1 MKRFLKLLTGRL
13 FTFIA
18 LFALQIGVL
27 VWLIMN
33 FMVASAYYIPIVSTV
48 AFISVFFIVSRDE
61 NPVFKISWILVIM
74 TVPIFGVPFYI
85 LFGNKRIGRRV
96 ARQMAKYQ
104 EHYEKEMRAVLPEPE
119 PAVREALGACSSHFL
134 RQSDYI
140 MNLTGSPAW
149 GGTALEYFPL
159 GEQAFARI
167 LEEVGHAKRFILFE
181 YFIVEE
187 GEMWAAMLAALRR
200 KLDEGVEVRIMYDDL
215 GSIQTL
221 PLGYERILRGYGF
234 KVGVFNKVKPH
245 LNAKLNY
252 RDHRKILII
261 DGHVGFTGGINF
273 ADEYINRKIRFGH
286 WKDTTVMLKGDAVW
300 NLTLMFFQQWI
311 FTTGEEIDLTEFTP
325 RESFPSDGFV
335 QPFGDSPLDG
345 ENISEHAYIQIINHA
360 RRYVWITT
368 PYLIIDTKMHTALS
382 IAAQSGVDVRIITP
396 RFPDKWYVHPVT
408 RSNYLPLLAAGVRIF
423 EYTPGFMHAKMFVS
437 DDEVSIV
444 GTTNMDYRSFYLHFE
459 CGVAFFCSSVATHV
473 RNDIARTLDLCTEV
487 SLFEEESR
495 SLPVRFGRSVLK
507 LFSPLM

>member
-1 MKRFLKLLTGRL
+1 MKKFLKLLTGRL

-18 LFALQIGVL
+18 LLAVQLAAM

-33 FMVASAYYIPIVSTV
+33 YMVASTYYIPIVSV
-48 AFISVFFIVSRDE
+48 LAVISIFIIVSRDD
-61 NPVFKISWILVIM
+61 NPVFKLSWVLVILAA
-74 TVPIFGVPFYI
+74 PIFGVPFYM
-85 LFGNKRIGRRV
+85 LFGNKRVGRRV

-104 EHYEKEMRAVLPEPE
+104 EHYEKEMRAVLPEPAPE
-119 PAVREALGACSSHFL
+119 VRQALADYSTNLC

-140 MNLTGSPAW
+140 MNLTGAALW
-149 GGTALEYFPL
+149 DRTAVEYFAL
-159 GEQAFARI
+159 GEFAFTRI
-167 LEEVGHAKRFILFE
+167 LEEVGHARRFILFE
-181 YFIVEE
+181 YFIIEE
-187 GEMWAAMLAALRR
+187 GEMWSAMLQALKR
-200 KLDEGVEVRIMYDDL
+200 KADEGVTVRIMYDDL

-221 PLGYERILRGYGF
+221 PAGYERTLRNMGLH
-234 KVGVFNKVKPH
+234 VGVFNKIKPH

-261 DGHVGFTGGINF
+261 DGDVGFTGGINF

-286 WKDTTVMLKGDAVW
+286 WKDTTVMLKGAAVW
-300 NLTLMFFQQWI
+300 NLTLMFFQQWM
-311 FTTGEEIDLTEFTP
+311 FTTGEDIDLTEFTP
-325 RESFPSDGFV
+325 RRTFPSDGFV

-345 ENISEHAYIQIINHA
+345 ENISENAYIQIINHA
-360 RRYVWITT
+360 RKYVWITT
-368 PYLIIDTKMHTALS
+368 PYLIIDTQMATALS

-396 RFPDKWYVHPVT
+396 NFPDKWYVHPVT
-408 RSNYLPLLAAGVRIF
+408 RSNYLPLLQAGVRIF

-444 GTTNMDYRSFYLHFE
+444 GTTNMDYRSFYMHFE

-473 RNDIARTLDLCTEV
+473 RNDIIRTLDMCTEV
-487 SLFEEESR
+487 SLLDEET
-495 SLPVRFGRSVLK
+495 LPLSTRVGRSILK

>member
-1 MKRFLKLLTGRL
+1 MKLHGRKPPLTRSSHP
-13 FTFIA
+13 I
-18 LFALQIGVL
+18 L
-27 VWLIMN
+27 V
-33 FMVASAYYIPIVSTV
+33 
-48 AFISVFFIVSRDE
+48 SVFFIVSRDE

-119 PAVREALGACSSHFL
+119 PAVREALGACSSYFL

-261 DGHVGFTGGINF
+261 DGHVGLPGDQLC
-273 ADEYINRKIRFGH
+273 DEYI
-286 WKDTTVMLKGDAVW
+286 T
-300 NLTLMFFQQWI
+300 
-311 FTTGEEIDLTEFTP
+311 
-325 RESFPSDGFV
+325 
-335 QPFGDSPLDG
+335 
-345 ENISEHAYIQIINHA
+345 
-360 RRYVWITT
+360 
-368 PYLIIDTKMHTALS
+368 
-382 IAAQSGVDVRIITP
+382 
-396 RFPDKWYVHPVT
+396 
-408 RSNYLPLLAAGVRIF
+408 
-423 EYTPGFMHAKMFVS
+423 
-437 DDEVSIV
+437 
-444 GTTNMDYRSFYLHFE
+444 
-459 CGVAFFCSSVATHV
+459 
-473 RNDIARTLDLCTEV
+473 
-487 SLFEEESR
+487 
-495 SLPVRFGRSVLK
+495 GRSGSDTGRIPPHAEGRLR
-507 LFSPLM
+507 SGT